1 MNERVIEAVRTIAG
15 QCLSIEWADV
25 PETVRDRTLLV
36 MFDTL
41 SVMIAGAGS
50 SEMQGFA
57 EQYAEPGSAPLVGFS
72 RRTSIE
78 GSCWINGASVCSL
91 ELDEGSK
98 YARGHPGA
106 HTIPAA
112 LALADGHSGTLW
124 LSAVLGG
131 YEVAARFGR
140 ATRLGPGVHPH
151 GTWGATGAAAVA
163 ARLADLD
170 VEGIASAIDAAAGLT
185 LAPHFE
191 SALDG
196 HPVRNLWVGAANVLG
211 ITAAR
216 LATAGISEVYGTASL
231 TYGDLIGEMDAEVL
245 TTPFESRFEIM
256 SGYFKRHASCAYTH
270 APADAVLKLLETF
283 DIDLNAIESVEVE
296 TYEIAAAL
304 NRTEWPTR
312 LAAMF
317 SIPYVIATVMREGEF
332 GPSASDR
339 SHRSDEGIEQLAHR
353 VKVVAT
359 DEFNDRLPDLRGA
372 RVTVI
377 LRDGTKKSAEV
388 DQPVGDASHQPMGWD
403 EIRQKSSSLIGLD
416 RSLELEHAVREL
428 EHGSV
433 DDLVDTLLAV

>member
-1 MNERVIEAVRTIAG
+1 MNKSVAEAVLTVAG
-15 QCLSIEWADV
+15 QCSSIEWANV
-25 PETVRDRTLLV
+25 PEVVQDRTLRML
-36 MFDTL
+36 FDTL
-41 SVMIAGAGS
+41 SVMIAGAESG
-50 SEMQGFA
+50 EMQAFA

-72 RRTSIE
+72 RRASVE

-140 ATRLGPGVHPH
+140 ATRLSSGVHPH
-151 GTWGATGAAAVA
+151 GTWGATGAAAVG
-163 ARLADLD
+163 ARLLDLGAD
-170 VEGIASAIDAAAGLT
+170 GIASAVDAATGLT

-216 LATAGISEVYGTASL
+216 LAKAGLSTVHGTASL
-231 TYGDLIGEMDAEVL
+231 TYGGLIGEMDEEVL
-245 TTPFESRFEIM
+245 ITPFESRFEIM

-270 APADAVLKLLETF
+270 PSADAVLRLLASTDVDIDAVESVVIETF
-283 DIDLNAIESVEVE
+283 S
-296 TYEIAAAL
+296 TAAAL
-304 NRTEWPTR
+304 DRTEWPTR

-317 SIPYVIATVMREGEF
+317 SIPYVVATVMREGEF

-339 SHRSDEGIEQLAHR
+339 DHRHDEAIKRLAHR
-353 VKVVAT
+353 VTIVAT
-359 DEFNDRLPDLRGA
+359 DEFNDRLPERRGA
-372 RVTVI
+372 RVTVVSQD
-377 LRDGTKKSAEV
+377 RTKISADVE
-388 DQPVGDASHQPMGWD
+388 QPIGDAAHQPMGWV
-403 EIRQKSSSLIGLD
+403 EIRAKSASLVGSD
-416 RSLELEHAVREL
+416 RSEVLEQAVRDL

-433 DDLVDTLLAV
+433 DDLIDALVEV

>member
-1 MNERVIEAVRTIAG
+1 MNKSVAEAVLTIAG
-15 QCLSIEWADV
+15 QCSSIEWANV
-25 PETVRDRTLLV
+25 PEDVQDRTLLV
-36 MFDTL
+36 LFDTL
-41 SVMIAGAGS
+41 SVMIAGSAS
-50 SEMQGFA
+50 IEMQAFA
-57 EQYAEPGSAPLVGFS
+57 EQYGEPGSAPLVGFS
-72 RRTSIE
+72 RRTSVE

-151 GTWGATGAAAVA
+151 GTWGATGAAAVG
-163 ARLADLD
+163 ARLADLGAD
-170 VEGIASAIDAAAGLT
+170 GIASAIDAATGLT

-216 LATAGISEVYGTASL
+216 LAEAGLSTVHGTASL
-231 TYGDLIGEMDAEVL
+231 TYGNLIGEMDEEML

-270 APADAVLKLLETF
+270 PSADAVLRLLASTDIDVDAVESVVIETF
-283 DIDLNAIESVEVE
+283 S
-296 TYEIAAAL
+296 IAAAL
-304 NRTEWPTR
+304 DRTVWPTR

-317 SIPYVIATVMREGEF
+317 SIPYVVATVMREGEF

-339 SHRSDEGIEQLAHR
+339 DHRHDEAIQRLADR
-353 VKVVAT
+353 VTIVAT
-359 DEFNDRLPDLRGA
+359 DEFNDRLPERRGA
-372 RVTVI
+372 RVTVVS
-377 LRDGTKKSAEV
+377 RDGTRISADVE
-388 DQPVGDASHQPMGWD
+388 QPIGDAAHQPMGWG
-403 EIRQKSSSLIGLD
+403 EIRAKSASLVGSD
-416 RSLELEHAVREL
+416 RSEVLEQAVRDL

-433 DDLVDTLLAV
+433 DDLIDALVEV

>member
-1 MNERVIEAVRTIAG
+1 MNKSVAEAVLTIAG
-15 QCLSIEWADV
+15 QCSSIEWANV
-25 PETVRDRTLLV
+25 PEDVQDRTLLV
-36 MFDTL
+36 LFDTL
-41 SVMIAGAGS
+41 SVMIAGSAS
-50 SEMQGFA
+50 IEMQAFA
-57 EQYAEPGSAPLVGFS
+57 EQYGEPGSAPLVGFS
-72 RRTSIE
+72 RRTSVE

-151 GTWGATGAAAVA
+151 GTWGATGAAAVG
-163 ARLADLD
+163 ARLADLGAD
-170 VEGIASAIDAAAGLT
+170 GIASAIDAATGLT

-216 LATAGISEVYGTASL
+216 LAEAGLSTVHGTASL
-231 TYGDLIGEMDAEVL
+231 TYGNLIGEMDEEML

-270 APADAVLKLLETF
+270 PSADAVLRLLASTDIDVDAVESVVIETF
-283 DIDLNAIESVEVE
+283 S
-296 TYEIAAAL
+296 IAAAL
-304 NRTEWPTR
+304 DRTVWPTR

-317 SIPYVIATVMREGEF
+317 SIPYVVATVMREGEF

-339 SHRSDEGIEQLAHR
+339 DHRHDEAIQRLADR
-353 VKVVAT
+353 VTIVAT
-359 DEFNDRLPDLRGA
+359 DEFNDRLPERRGA
-372 RVTVI
+372 RVTVVSQE
-377 LRDGTKKSAEV
+377 GTRISANVE
-388 DQPVGDASHQPMGWD
+388 QPIGDAAHQPMGWG
-403 EIRQKSSSLIGLD
+403 EIRAKSASLVGSD
-416 RSLELEHAVREL
+416 QSEVLEQAVRDL

-433 DDLVDTLLAV
+433 DDLIDALVEV

>member
-1 MNERVIEAVRTIAG
+1 MKERVIEAVRTIAG
-15 QCLSIEWADV
+15 QCSSVEWADV
-25 PETVRDRTLLV
+25 PETVQDRTLLV
-36 MFDTL
+36 LFDTL

-50 SEMQGFA
+50 SEMQSFA
-57 EQYAEPGSAPLVGFS
+57 VQYTEPGSAPLVGFS

-78 GSCWINGASVCSL
+78 GSCWVNGASVCAL

-98 YARGHPGA
+98 YARGHPAA

-140 ATRLGPGVHPH
+140 ATRLRSGVHPH

-170 VEGIASAIDAAAGLT
+170 VDGIASAIDAAAGLT

-216 LATAGISEVYGTASL
+216 LAAAGISEVQGTASL
-231 TYGDLIGEMDAEVL
+231 TYGDLIGKMDEEML

-270 APADAVLKLLETF
+270 APADAVLKLLDTSDME
-283 DIDLNAIESVEVE
+283 LHAIESVEVE

-317 SIPYVIATVMREGEF
+317 SIPYVVATVMREGDF

-339 SHRSDEGIEQLAHR
+339 SHRSDEGIEQLARR
-353 VKVVAT
+353 VKIIAT

-372 RVTVI
+372 RVTVM
-377 LRDGTKKSAEV
+377 LRDGTVVSADVE
-388 DQPVGDASHQPMGWD
+388 QPIGDAAHQPMGWG
-403 EIRQKSSSLIGLD
+403 EIRKKSASLVGSD
-416 RSLELEHAVREL
+416 RSEMLEQAVRDL

-433 DDLVDTLLAV
+433 DDLIDALVEV